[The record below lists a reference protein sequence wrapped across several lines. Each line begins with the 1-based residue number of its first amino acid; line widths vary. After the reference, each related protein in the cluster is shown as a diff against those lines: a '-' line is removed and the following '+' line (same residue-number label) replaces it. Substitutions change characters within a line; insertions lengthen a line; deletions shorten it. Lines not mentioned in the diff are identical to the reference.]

1 MWSSSGPAFRAGRP
15 ARRRRSTPRS
25 ASPTPTATRRCWTN
39 SQSPR
44 ASRSTTASP
53 SNPAGKQRTGDGMAT
68 VLQHKVVAALPSPL
82 EPDSIYYVR
91 VGQGFDIH
99 VTNGLGE
106 VVAYGLNAALA
117 LQEHI
122 GSGGPAHALAT
133 AEAPGFIS
141 PAHLQL
147 LDHLGRV
154 NDIGRPGHVGFGVG
168 AAGPDRA
175 APGRPA
181 CGCGAPVEAE
191 SPQEERARLPAP
203 PFHRDAPYGSSISLA
218 QRSGSRQFSA
228 I

>member
-1 MWSSSGPAFRAGRP
+1 MHPAQTPLHLIPGTTH
-15 ARRRRSTPRS
+15 RSTLRIMQ
-25 ASPTPTATRRCWTN
+25 PTWVYKPVTSITAGAPV
-39 SQSPR
+39 Q
-44 ASRSTTASP
+44 
-53 SNPAGKQRTGDGMAT
+53 
-68 VLQHKVVAALPSPL
+68 LQ
-82 EPDSIYYVR
+82 
-91 VGQGFDIH
+91 
-99 VTNGLGE
+99 

-218 QRSGSRQFSA
+218 
-228 I
+228 